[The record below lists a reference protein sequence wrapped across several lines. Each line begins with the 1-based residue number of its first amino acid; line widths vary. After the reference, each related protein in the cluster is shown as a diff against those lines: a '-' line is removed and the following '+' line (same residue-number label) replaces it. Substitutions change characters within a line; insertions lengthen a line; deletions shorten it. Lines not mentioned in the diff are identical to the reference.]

1 MDIVS
6 YILSKAY
13 VDETVAG
20 AGALKGKSAYEL
32 ACENGFKGTLKEW
45 LDSLRGEIPQI
56 SPEGTWI
63 LGGIDTGIL
72 ASPDIAGY
80 ATEDFVKLKI
90 DEALNLSP
98 EPPVINEL
106 ICEGG
111 EI

>member
-1 MDIVS
+1 MDIIS

-13 VDETVAG
+13 VDETIAG

-32 ACENGFKGTLKEW
+32 ACENGFKGTLTEW
-45 LDSLRGEIPQI
+45 LDSLRGEVPQI

-72 ASPDIAGY
+72 ASPDVAGF
-80 ATEDFVKLKI
+80 ATTEFVQAKI
-90 DEALNLSP
+90 DQIIS
-98 EPPVINEL
+98 EPPIADKI